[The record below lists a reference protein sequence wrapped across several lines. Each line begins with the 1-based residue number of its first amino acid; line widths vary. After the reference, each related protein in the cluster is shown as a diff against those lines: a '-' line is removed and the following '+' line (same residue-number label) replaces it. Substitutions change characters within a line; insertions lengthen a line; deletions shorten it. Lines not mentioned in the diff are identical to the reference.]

1 MIGEHCFFVWQ
12 TREGETPN
20 DRNDR
25 AIRFAS
31 KWFQIQMEGS
41 REVRAN

>member
-1 MIGEHCFFVWQ
+1 MWEGCWQ
-12 TREGETPN
+12 AREGETPN

-41 REVRAN
+41 REVYPKP